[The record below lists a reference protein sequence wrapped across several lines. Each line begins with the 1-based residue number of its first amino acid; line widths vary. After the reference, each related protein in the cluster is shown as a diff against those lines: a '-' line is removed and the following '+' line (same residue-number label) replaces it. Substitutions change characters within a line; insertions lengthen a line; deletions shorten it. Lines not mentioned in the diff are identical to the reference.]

1 MKRKI
6 LVGLFL
12 LVSML
17 VIAKTI
23 THDVK
28 SNSLNAHI
36 ASEGP
41 LIIRSEVNAAQ
52 GPNHR
57 WRRGDIVKLRQNGRT
72 SKYRYESS
80 GNFTLRYTGSSTG
93 GGGGS
98 GSNRIGG
105 GGNGGLTGGSS
116 ITGGGLGNTTNTNLN
131 GEGQNGNCE
140 PWTLSVDCGP
150 AGS

>member
-28 SNSLNAHI
+28 NSALNAHN
-36 ASEGP
+36 ALDGP

-57 WRRGDIVKLRQNGRT
+57 WRDGDTVKLRQNGRT
-72 SKYRYESS
+72 STYEYTGN
-80 GNFTLRYTGSSTG
+80 GNFIMVGGRNNTG

-98 GSNRIGG
+98 GAYRGG
-105 GGNGGLTGGSS
+105 GSAGGSS
-116 ITGGGLGNTTNTNLN
+116 GGLGSTTSTYST
-131 GEGQNGNCE
+131 GEDQTGGCE
-140 PWTLSVDCGP
+140 PWTLSIHCNGE
-150 AGS
+150 S

>member
-1 MKRKI
+1 
-6 LVGLFL
+6 
-12 LVSML
+12 ML

-28 SNSLNAHI
+28 NSALNAHN
-36 ASEGP
+36 ALDGS

-72 SKYRYESS
+72 STYE
-80 GNFTLRYTGSSTG
+80 YTGNSNFVMVRSTRSA

-98 GSNRIGG
+98 GRAGGSTGGSIGG
-105 GGNGGLTGGSS
+105 GG

-140 PWTLSVDCGP
+140 PWTLSVDCGTT
-150 AGS
+150 GS

>member
-1 MKRKI
+1 M
-6 LVGLFL
+6 VGLFL

-28 SNSLNAHI
+28 NSTLNAHN
-36 ASEGP
+36 ALDGP

-72 SKYRYESS
+72 SKYEYTGN
-80 GNFTLRYTGSSTG
+80 GNFVMVPSTPNA

-98 GSNRIGG
+98 GRGGGSTGGSIGG
-105 GGNGGLTGGSS
+105 GS
-116 ITGGGLGNTTNTNLN
+116 IAGGGLGNTTNTNLN

-150 AGS
+150 TGS

>member
-23 THDVK
+23 EHDVK
-28 SNSLNAHI
+28 NSALNAHN
-36 ASEGP
+36 ALDGP

-52 GPNHR
+52 GPDHR

-72 SKYRYESS
+72 SAYRYEPS
-80 GNFTLRYTGSSTG
+80 GNFTLRYTGPSPG

-98 GSNRIGG
+98 GSSRIGGSTGGSIGG
-105 GGNGGLTGGSS
+105 GG
-116 ITGGGLGNTTNTNLN
+116 ITGGGLGSTTNTNLN
-131 GEGQNGNCE
+131 GEGQNGDCP
-140 PWTLSVDCGP
+140 PWALSVHCGP
-150 AGS
+150 TGS